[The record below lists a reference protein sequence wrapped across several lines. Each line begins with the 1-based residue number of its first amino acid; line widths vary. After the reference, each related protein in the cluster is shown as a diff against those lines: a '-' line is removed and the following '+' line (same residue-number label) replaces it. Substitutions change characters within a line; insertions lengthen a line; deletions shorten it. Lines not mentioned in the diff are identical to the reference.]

1 MSFFQNVFSDLKNF
15 DWADLQD
22 LDTIGVW
29 PVAVKVIII
38 VVIFAGCLTGGYLLH
53 IQNLQTELQSVVA
66 EENQLRVEFEQEAFL
81 AANLEEYRAQTVE
94 MEASFEELLR
104 QLPSETEVPGLVDD
118 VTETGEGS
126 GLEFENIGLQPEVV
140 REFYIELPIDID
152 VEGDYHDFGTFVSGV
167 ASLDRIV
174 TLHDFTISAE
184 NPTSLSMNIIARTYR
199 YRDID
204 NENNTGAP

>member
-1 MSFFQNVFSDLKNF
+1 MFENVIKDLKNF

-22 LDTIGVW
+22 IDTIGVW

-38 VVIFAGCLTGGYLLH
+38 AVIFAGCLTAGYFLH
-53 IQNLQTELQSVVA
+53 IQNLQIELENVVS
-66 EENQLRVEFEQEAFL
+66 EENQLRVEFEQKAFL

-94 MEASFEELLR
+94 MEESFEELLL

-126 GLEFENIGLQPEVV
+126 GLAFENIALQPEVV

-174 TLHDFTISAE
+174 TLHDFVINAE
-184 NPTSLSMNIIARTYR
+184 SPTNLSMNIIARTYR

-204 NENNTGAP
+204 EEANTGAP